1 MIAVMSWPKHI
12 ILLLKLTLMVE
23 LWTFLSSVSCH
34 CSSTCFSTFIGSSYS
49 SLEIPTK
56 ILSTLPCNCHHA
68 LTLTCQNS
76 PWWRSGECCNN
87 FLLDTIARST
97 RTPWSSRDVHLLER
111 AVSYNYIATCNYTG
125 SLWGLSM
132 SWWMQTESAWVSTRL
147 E

>member
-23 LWTFLSSVSCH
+23 LWTFLSSISCH
-34 CSSTCFSTFIGSSYS
+34 CLSTRFSTFIGSSYS

-76 PWWRSGECCNN
+76 PWWLSGERCKK
-87 FLLDTIARST
+87 FLLDTIAHLT
-97 RTPWSSRDVHLLER
+97 RTPWSSCDV
-111 AVSYNYIATCNYTG
+111 
-125 SLWGLSM
+125 
-132 SWWMQTESAWVSTRL
+132 WWMQSLPGYPQGWSKTCYQECGYYFSKRPEPSSTALRSL
-147 E
+147 CN